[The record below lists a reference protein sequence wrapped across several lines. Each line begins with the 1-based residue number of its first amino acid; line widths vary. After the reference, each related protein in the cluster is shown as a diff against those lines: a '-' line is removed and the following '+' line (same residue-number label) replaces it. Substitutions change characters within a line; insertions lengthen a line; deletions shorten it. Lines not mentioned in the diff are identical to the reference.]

1 MTFCNLYHSIIMST
15 MQRQFQIERGFFLQ
29 RDVVAG
35 FTWHHIMSYKHY
47 QYLDV
52 GVFVYRRTLCSWCLP
67 CCFVPYTGG
76 GFYSGGHKCVICIF
90 AAVPAKEKCYLPVSF
105 TSAPL
110 PNLYLFAT
118 ILSCKVTTAL
128 LEATEAFH
136 CSERSSP
143 PSVKTKSDV
152 QVRTKFNLARC

>member
-1 MTFCNLYHSIIMST
+1 
-15 MQRQFQIERGFFLQ
+15 
-29 RDVVAG
+29 
-35 FTWHHIMSYKHY
+35 MSYKHY

-52 GVFVYRRTLCSWCLP
+52 GVFVYRRTLCAWYLP

-128 LEATEAFH
+128 LEATEAFALQQAL
-136 CSERSSP
+136 
-143 PSVKTKSDV
+143 KS
-152 QVRTKFNLARC
+152 AEC

>member
-1 MTFCNLYHSIIMST
+1 
-15 MQRQFQIERGFFLQ
+15 
-29 RDVVAG
+29 
-35 FTWHHIMSYKHY
+35 MSYKHY
-47 QYLDV
+47 QYFDV
-52 GVFVYRRTLCSWCLP
+52 GVFVYRRTLCAWYLP

-118 ILSCKVTTAL
+118 TRSYAAL
-128 LEATEAFH
+128 RAADLDWIIGPGY
-136 CSERSSP
+136 SSGGNKQKRDP
-143 PSVKTKSDV
+143 HTGSQLTRGGGQGRNKQKRDPHTGSQLT
-152 QVRTKFNLARC
+152 F